1 MKLVEILQRKEGFN
15 FNQVEEDSANYTL
28 DNPQHVINFSVRELA
43 SELYISPS
51 SIVRF
56 TKKIGLTGYSDF
68 KMKVASELTYFSKDD
83 NHLVQLDLPIASKQS
98 IKEIAK
104 TMMNLHSQTL
114 LDIYLDLDIKKVVEA
129 GDLIINSDWITI
141 FAKGES
147 ILPAEALHQK
157 LLRIGMNSHLEALNG
172 FQLVKPIQAKK
183 PVGVIISQYGDSR
196 EMYEILRELTR
207 INVPCIYITSNKANA
222 IWKNAKVGI
231 YVENHETLN
240 KMGSFASRTAFLY
253 VTDVLYEYVFSR
265 NYDANVKLL
274 SDYAL
279 QSRRRNQYLGLDE

>member
-1 MKLVEILQRKEGFN
+1 MKLVDVLQRKEAFK
-15 FNQVEEDSANYTL
+15 FNQAEAEIASYTL
-28 DNPQHVINFSVRELA
+28 ANPQKVIHFSIRGLA

-68 KMKVASELTYFSKDD
+68 KMQVASELTYFSKDD
-83 NHLVQLDLPIASKQS
+83 SPLVQLDLPIESKQS
-98 IKEIAK
+98 INEIAK

-114 LDIYLDLDIKKVVEA
+114 LDMYLNMEMKNVIEA
-129 GDLIINSDWITI
+129 GDLILDSDWISI
-141 FAKGES
+141 FAKGAS
-147 ILPAEALHQK
+147 ILVAEAFHQN

-183 PVGVIISQYGDSR
+183 AVGLIISQYGDSR
-196 EMYEILRELTR
+196 EMYEIQQELTR
-207 INVPCIYITSNKANA
+207 IKVPCIYITSNKINT

-253 VTDVLYEYVFSR
+253 VTDVLYEYIFSE
-265 NYDANVKLL
+265 NYDTNVRLL

-279 QSRRRNQYLGLDE
+279 QSRRRNQFLGLGE